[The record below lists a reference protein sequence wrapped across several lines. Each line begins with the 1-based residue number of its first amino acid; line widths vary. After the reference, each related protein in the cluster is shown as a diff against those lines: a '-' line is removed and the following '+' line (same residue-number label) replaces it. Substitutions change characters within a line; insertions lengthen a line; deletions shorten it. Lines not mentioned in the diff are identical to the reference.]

1 MSIAI
6 RKIYAIKNTIFY
18 NLLYNFNNLIFMN
31 KVNFS
36 DEASRMS
43 VLRNILESNLA
54 KDRDCATT
62 DLLNAELKLY
72 NAVSALQLF
81 CEEGAR
87 IGKVENKKVP
97 QILAQKLSDYLQ
109 TEEYEKAE
117 YQSETGIVDRN
128 LKTRFETVIKLAQA
142 LSE

>member
-6 RKIYAIKNTIFY
+6 RKIYAIKNKLFY

-72 NAVSALQLF
+72 NAVSALQLS

-87 IGKVENKKVP
+87 TGKVENKKVP

-109 TEEYEKAE
+109 TKEYEEAE
-117 YQSETGIVDRN
+117 YQSEIGIADRN